1 MRFFFVIPFIFI
13 GAILIGLTIDNI
25 GDRGNFMI
33 DTIGYGFI
41 LVAILIGRKK
51 KENNSLPKI
60 VLINKDDVR

>member
-13 GAILIGLTIDNI
+13 GAFLIGLTINNF

-60 VLINKDDVR
+60 VLTNKDDVR